1 MSAQIMNPFKRLA
14 GACMKWKVVGE
25 PLSKALLSLGAT
37 GWSRRA
43 ANHSGFLPAVVPI
56 EIPGPRGAV
65 ISGVM
70 ASENDMIATLCWK
83 QRMGALHF
91 EWPLPQL
98 YVSLAQSSSVVMSVG
113 ANTGF
118 YEVLAACASPQL
130 QLHAFEPYPPA
141 IRAFE
146 RNMRLNDLEARV
158 NLVQKAV
165 SNAEGVLSLH
175 IPLEENFPGSV
186 ATNCSLNPDFNATN
200 VDRVEVEVT
209 TLDAFTAAASIDRI
223 DVLHI
228 DAESVEPEVLEGGRE
243 TLKRCSPIVVL
254 EVLGDTDC
262 GRINA
267 VLDGLDYVCHYFDGS
282 ELKATADVRFQ
293 TSDTNQVLCPSGKLE
308 LLRNC
313 AAQVDVAVSP

>member
-1 MSAQIMNPFKRLA
+1 
-14 GACMKWKVVGE
+14 
-25 PLSKALLSLGAT
+25 
-37 GWSRRA
+37 
-43 ANHSGFLPAVVPI
+43 
-56 EIPGPRGAV
+56 
-65 ISGVM
+65 
-70 ASENDMIATLCWK
+70 
-83 QRMGALHF
+83 
-91 EWPLPQL
+91 
-98 YVSLAQSSSVVMSVG
+98 
-113 ANTGF
+113 
-118 YEVLAACASPQL
+118 
-130 QLHAFEPYPPA
+130 
-141 IRAFE
+141 
-146 RNMRLNDLEARV
+146 MRLNDLEARV